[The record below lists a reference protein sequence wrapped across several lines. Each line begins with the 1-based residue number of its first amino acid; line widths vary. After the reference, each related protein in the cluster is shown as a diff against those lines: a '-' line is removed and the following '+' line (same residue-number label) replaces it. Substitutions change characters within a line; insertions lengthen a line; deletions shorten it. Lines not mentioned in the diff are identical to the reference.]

1 MNAFETSATGLVL
14 SPRGFGTEVREYFIT
29 DFSNWEVLADGQS
42 LQTAT
47 RPPLN
52 PPLPVRKKTWRLKI
66 QRNDFVLWQIRNM
79 EFDPK
84 QNLFKNLPP
93 LERVSAP

>member
-1 MNAFETSATGLVL
+1 MIWFYGKS
-14 SPRGFGTEVREYFIT
+14 
-29 DFSNWEVLADGQS
+29 
-42 LQTAT
+42 
-47 RPPLN
+47 
-52 PPLPVRKKTWRLKI
+52 
-66 QRNDFVLWQIRNM
+66 RNM